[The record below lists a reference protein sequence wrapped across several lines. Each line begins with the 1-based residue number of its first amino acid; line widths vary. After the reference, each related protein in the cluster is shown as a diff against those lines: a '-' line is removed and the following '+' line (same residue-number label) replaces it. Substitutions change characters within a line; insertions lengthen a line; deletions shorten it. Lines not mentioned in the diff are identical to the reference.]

1 MRGWDTKIPRKVL
14 TCAKIRNTYM
24 THCLNLIKQGYV
36 TPGVEVSRISC
47 GSPILQASSLGN
59 KNDYG
64 QAINNWDNGGWED

>member
-1 MRGWDTKIPRKVL
+1 MRGWDTKIPHKVL
-14 TCAKIRNTYM
+14 TCAKMGNIYM
-24 THCLNLIKQGYV
+24 EHYLSKQGYV

-64 QAINNWDNGGWED
+64 QAINSWDIGGWED

>member
-1 MRGWDTKIPRKVL
+1 MEHYL
-14 TCAKIRNTYM
+14 S
-24 THCLNLIKQGYV
+24 KQGYV

-64 QAINNWDNGGWED
+64 QAINSWDIGGWED